1 MAELRLG
8 VELGAT
14 SVDAIVLDDRESM
27 VMRAKLPR
35 GETARSIRAAGA
47 AVAGSS
53 GADPRQITRAVLGSA
68 AALEAIERPSDLRRV
83 AVLRIG
89 SPLTLALPPLVTWP
103 GPLRQAVSAGE
114 TVVAGGAD
122 YDGRAASPLDSDA
135 VVRFLADLSGI
146 ADAVAVTSV
155 FSSVSPEHEL
165 EAAEL
170 VRRQLGASTRVSL
183 SHEIGTI
190 GLLERENATVL
201 NAALGGVAERLAETF
216 AEELER
222 GGIDAELFFAKGDG
236 TVMTLEHAVRF
247 PVYMLGSGF
256 ASGVCGAAWLSGV
269 ADGVMLDIGAER
281 STVGTLVG
289 GRPSER
295 ATPHELAGV
304 RTNLSIPES
313 LTLPFGGSTI
323 VRLDRTS
330 AAITAE
336 SVGGRLQGEALIFG
350 GATPTLTDAAVAGG
364 RGKRGTHSLSSSQ
377 RRALTGVL
385 PMLDRLLAEA
395 VENGRNALP
404 AATLVVFG
412 GASMLA
418 PQELTGVGEVIAPGD
433 GDIAGAVGLVVAPA
447 SGQADRIC
455 ANRPGLRATTME
467 AVRADAL
474 ARAIHAGAD
483 PANVQI
489 VEVEEVPLSYIADPP
504 IRIKVTAVGPRI

>member
-8 VELGAT
+8 IDLGHT
-14 SVDAIVLDDRESM
+14 SVDAVVLDDRDSA
-27 VMRAKLPR
+27 VMRAKLPSEEAP
-35 GETARSIRAAGA
+35 GAISAAA
-47 AVAGSS
+47 HAVTGDS
-53 GADPRQITRAVLGSA
+53 GADPRQITRAVLGSM

-89 SPLTLALPPLVTWP
+89 RPLTLALPPLVTWP
-103 GPLRQAVSAGE
+103 EALRQAVSAGE

-135 VVRFLADLSGI
+135 VVRFLADLSGS

-170 VRRQLGASTRVSL
+170 VRRELGASTRVSL

-201 NAALGGVAERLAETF
+201 NAALGGVAERLVETF
-216 AEELER
+216 GEALAR
-222 GGIDAELFFAKGDG
+222 CGIDAELFFAKGDG
-236 TVMTLEHAVRF
+236 TVMTLEHAERF
-247 PVYMLGSGF
+247 PVYLLGSGF
-256 ASGVCGAAWLSGV
+256 ASGVWGAAWLSGA
-269 ADGVMLDIGAER
+269 ADGVMLEIGAQR

-295 ATPHELAGV
+295 ATPGELAGV
-304 RTNLSIPES
+304 RTNLSVPAS

-323 VRLDRTS
+323 VRIDGTS
-330 AAITAE
+330 AAIAAE
-336 SVGGRLQGEALIFG
+336 SLGGRLRGEALIFG

-364 RGKRGTHSLSSSQ
+364 RGELGTHSLSSSQ
-377 RRALTGVL
+377 RRALTAVL
-385 PMLDRLLAEA
+385 PTLDRLLAEA
-395 VENGRNALP
+395 VENGRHALP

-412 GASMLA
+412 GSSMLA
-418 PQELTGVGEVIAPGD
+418 PEQLTGVGEVIAPAD
-433 GDIAGAVGLVVAPA
+433 GDIAGAIGLVVAPA

-455 ANRPGLRATTME
+455 ANWPNVRATTME
-467 AVRADAL
+467 AARADAL
-474 ARAIHAGAD
+474 SRAIHAGAD
-483 PANVQI
+483 PANVHI
-489 VEVEEVPLSYIADPP
+489 VEAEEVPLSYIPDPP
-504 IRIKVTAVGPRI
+504 IRIKVRAVGPRI